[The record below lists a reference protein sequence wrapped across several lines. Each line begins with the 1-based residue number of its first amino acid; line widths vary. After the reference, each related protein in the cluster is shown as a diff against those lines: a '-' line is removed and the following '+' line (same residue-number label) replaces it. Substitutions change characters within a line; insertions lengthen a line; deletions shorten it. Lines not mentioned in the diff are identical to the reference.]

1 MRCEDLFLAIGSVE
15 ESRLLR
21 SEMTVSCAESKEAET
36 PKSTPKR
43 IIRNLFVAAIVISM
57 LAVTAYAVAG
67 FLIYDSPEEM
77 ITAIFGDDTGFDHSE
92 GSIRPDSYGGPEG
105 ILVEPTFDR
114 VPVDETIAGEDVA
127 PHVDV
132 VGQSVSFNG
141 YTLTI
146 DAFLY
151 DSATRCGFF
160 TYLLEN
166 PDGLPEYQLQT
177 TGEIFYT
184 GMPDIVHVNL
194 YGYPY
199 IIREKTTDT
208 CLAATYYFQYDPK
221 RNENLEICLQMEERY
236 APEEFAAL
244 IAEDVEARKQEMTPE
259 EAINTIRDQIGEET
273 FALVFQ
279 GMTEAEI
286 IEQCYTEIVAREVAA
301 RLEAEGTSE
310 KIWIPLENQ
319 QPLKS
324 VTAADG
330 SIILSPVAI
339 HIDITDLDF
348 LHTDRYGAH
357 NVDTGNIDSLIL
369 RYQDGTQYIIEED
382 YTLNYV
388 FSVTDMPE
396 ENVATEVIVTPE
408 EDPNGEGYSY
418 VKNSHGYCLL
428 TTMFN
433 RIVDVDEIAAVVING
448 TELTVDKNM
457 T

>member
-1 MRCEDLFLAIGSVE
+1 MKCEDLFLAIGSVE

-21 SEMTVSCAESKEAET
+21 SEMTVSSVTKKEEKT
-36 PKSTPKR
+36 MKR
-43 IIRNLFVAAIVISM
+43 SPRRILRNLLIAAVMTSI

-67 FLIYDSPEEM
+67 FLIYDNPEEM
-77 ITAIFGDDTGFDHSE
+77 IAGIFGDATGFDHSE
-92 GSIRPDSYGGPEG
+92 GSIRPDPFGGPEG
-105 ILVEPTFDR
+105 ILVEPTYDR
-114 VPVDETIAGEDVA
+114 IPVDEAVAGEDVL
-127 PHVDV
+127 PHVDA
-132 VGQSVSFNG
+132 VGQSVSFRG
-141 YTLTI
+141 YTLTV

-151 DSATRCGFF
+151 DSTTRCGFF

-166 PDGLPEYQLQT
+166 PNGLPDYKLQS
-177 TGEIFYT
+177 TGEIFYA
-184 GMPDIVHVNL
+184 GMPDIVNVNQ

-208 CLAATYYFQYDPK
+208 CLAATYYFQWEPRRGD
-221 RNENLEICLQMEERY
+221 NLEICLQMEERY
-236 APEEFAAL
+236 TPEEFSAL
-244 IAEDVEARKQEMTPE
+244 IAEDVEKRKQEMTPE
-259 EAINTIRDQIGEET
+259 EAVETIRSQIGEET

-286 IEQCYTEIVAREVAA
+286 TEQCYTEIVAKEVAA
-301 RLEAEGTSE
+301 RLEAEGSSE
-310 KIWIPLENQ
+310 KLLIPLENQ

-324 VTAADG
+324 VTAGDG

-396 ENVATEVIVTPE
+396 ENVATEVIVSPE

-418 VKNSHGYCLL
+418 VENSHGYCLL

-433 RIVDVDEIAAVVING
+433 RIVDVDSIAAVVING
-448 TELTVDKNM
+448 TELTVD
-457 T
+457 